1 MIKPYLEGTKWTMT
15 TNTTIVTG
23 FVPPEPPFHSR
34 SSTSNSRI
42 PFEVPTL
49 TVGVILPGA
58 PVESIMGKRSVQS
71 RHHRE
76 CETHGGACQ
85 HSLLVLLHRL
95 QHRERT
101 QTARHGERTSRR
113 WCRPEASPCSA
124 LGNIFTVGGDAGA
137 FTAQAH
143 PALTDHHVSGAAG
156 WQLTSP
162 CLQHLLN
169 QLHRT
174 ALVNDFTASCP
185 GRCILL
191 LEGDKSIVNQSL
203 GGDAKQTTF
212 FFNLAHPRN

>member
-1 MIKPYLEGTKWTMT
+1 VADDNQHNHRDGICPPRASLSFEKFDLELQ
-15 TNTTIVTG
+15 NTVTG
-23 FVPPEPPFHSR
+23 
-34 SSTSNSRI
+34 
-42 PFEVPTL
+42 PTL
-49 TVGVILPGA
+49 TVGVILPSA

-71 RHHRE
+71 RHQRE

-162 CLQHLLN
+162 FLQHLLN
-169 QLHRT
+169 QLHRA
-174 ALVNDFTASCP
+174 ALVNDFTRVLSWP
-185 GRCILL
+185 LHTP
-191 LEGDKSIVNQSL
+191 S
-203 GGDAKQTTF
+203 
-212 FFNLAHPRN
+212 